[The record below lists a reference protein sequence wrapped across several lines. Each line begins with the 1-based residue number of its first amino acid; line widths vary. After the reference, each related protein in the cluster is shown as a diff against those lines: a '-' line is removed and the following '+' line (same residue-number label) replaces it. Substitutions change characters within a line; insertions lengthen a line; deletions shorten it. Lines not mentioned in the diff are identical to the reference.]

1 MTCNSAIQ
9 HLPSLYI
16 FSYKCNEK
24 LCPGNDNITK
34 TNLGGICLRTK
45 ITPFTLRY
53 SECLKSLTYSE
64 IFYRLQIVNRKSSL
78 HQIIQTC
85 HGKQSIF
92 FYYHINKNLAVS
104 ETATDGITDSPMIN
118 GSIPTAVS
126 LHCTKTK
133 ETSQETDSL
142 QSPKEHRDT
151 WWTLKEKLAEGILSF
166 SLSQRR
172 KYISKYILG

>member
-1 MTCNSAIQ
+1 MKSFTDYKLSIGNQVSTKLFKPVMGNS
-9 HLPSLYI
+9 LL
-16 FSYKCNEK
+16 
-24 LCPGNDNITK
+24 
-34 TNLGGICLRTK
+34 
-45 ITPFTLRY
+45 
-53 SECLKSLTYSE
+53 
-64 IFYRLQIVNRKSSL
+64 
-78 HQIIQTC
+78 
-85 HGKQSIF
+85 F

-104 ETATDGITDSPMIN
+104 ETATDGITDSPIIN

-151 WWTLKEKLAEGILSF
+151 WWTLNEKLAEGILSF